1 MGGLRDIFGVISA
14 ALGQRRRERW
24 TPEKIR
30 EWQNRRTLELARFAK
45 ERSPFYRR
53 LYAGIDLSGPV
64 RLSDLPVVDKVAIM
78 EHFDEVVTDSTLHL
92 SELQERLGR
101 PDVGTPFGKDYRL
114 LSTAGTSGLRG
125 LFVLGR
131 NEWTR
136 VMAAMLRWQRYTG
149 LRPRPGHRLRVAT
162 VGAGNSLHAS
172 HLLPLGTDVGLYS
185 FRFLSVTTPMEQLVA
200 ELNEFRPDLLAPYA
214 SVAGLLAIEQEQG
227 RLSIQPKIVVTHSE
241 LLTEPIARR
250 VEETWG
256 TRPFNHYGLSE
267 MPCVGVDCEWHRG
280 IHAFEDLCLIEPV
293 DALGHP
299 VPPGEVCEKYYL
311 TNFLYQLQPLI
322 RYEISDRIALSPPG
336 CPCGSPFSLIRT
348 MEGRNEDSVTMH
360 RPDGSEVRIPPLAF
374 TLAVEDLPGVVEH
387 EFSFREGL
395 APIEVR
401 IRPAPEVSPNE
412 LEQTIQSAIA
422 RLLDGFGVVPA
433 EVRVHFASRFDRDP
447 EKMGKHKILRKERPE
462 GSG

>member
-136 VMAAMLRWQRYTG
+136 VMAAMLRPLLSG
-149 LRPRPGHRLRVAT
+149 MSKSLVMLRQ
-162 VGAGNSLHAS
+162 
-172 HLLPLGTDVGLYS
+172 
-185 FRFLSVTTPMEQLVA
+185 M
-200 ELNEFRPDLLAPYA
+200 
-214 SVAGLLAIEQEQG
+214 
-227 RLSIQPKIVVTHSE
+227 
-241 LLTEPIARR
+241 
-250 VEETWG
+250 
-256 TRPFNHYGLSE
+256 
-267 MPCVGVDCEWHRG
+267 
-280 IHAFEDLCLIEPV
+280 
-293 DALGHP
+293 
-299 VPPGEVCEKYYL
+299 
-311 TNFLYQLQPLI
+311 
-322 RYEISDRIALSPPG
+322 
-336 CPCGSPFSLIRT
+336 
-348 MEGRNEDSVTMH
+348 
-360 RPDGSEVRIPPLAF
+360 
-374 TLAVEDLPGVVEH
+374 TLM
-387 EFSFREGL
+387 
-395 APIEVR
+395 
-401 IRPAPEVSPNE
+401 
-412 LEQTIQSAIA
+412 T
-422 RLLDGFGVVPA
+422 
-433 EVRVHFASRFDRDP
+433 SR
-447 EKMGKHKILRKERPE
+447 
-462 GSG
+462 

>member
-1 MGGLRDIFGVISA
+1 
-14 ALGQRRRERW
+14 
-24 TPEKIR
+24 
-30 EWQNRRTLELARFAK
+30 
-45 ERSPFYRR
+45 
-53 LYAGIDLSGPV
+53 
-64 RLSDLPVVDKVAIM
+64 
-78 EHFDEVVTDSTLHL
+78 
-92 SELQERLGR
+92 
-101 PDVGTPFGKDYRL
+101 
-114 LSTAGTSGLRG
+114 
-125 LFVLGR
+125 
-131 NEWTR
+131 
-136 VMAAMLRWQRYTG
+136 MAAMLRWQRYTG